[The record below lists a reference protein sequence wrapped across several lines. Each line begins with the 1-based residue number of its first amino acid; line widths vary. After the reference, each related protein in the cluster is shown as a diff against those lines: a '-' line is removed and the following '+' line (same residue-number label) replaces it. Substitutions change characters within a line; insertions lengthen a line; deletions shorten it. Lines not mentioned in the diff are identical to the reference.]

1 MTARDL
7 SPAAEARVLPFRR
20 PSSAVR
26 VRRRSPWLVL
36 GRHFAQALLLVGGPI
51 AMGLWL
57 FSSPTFALTRVGVD
71 GNRFVDRAWVDHA
84 LSPLMGANLL
94 SLPLP
99 LVEELLATNPWI
111 EGVTVEKRLPN
122 ELRVSLVERR
132 PAALLRE
139 GRTLVYLDEAGRSIA
154 PFDPV
159 RDPVRDP
166 LADPASDSATGAVAD
181 PLQEPRDL
189 LLISVSPATGAAPV
203 GAFEV
208 VRELAESA
216 PKWAETLSEVEVL
229 GEGDFRLYLGALAF
243 PLLVRAG
250 TVKERVGELEKLL
263 PELDRRYPKLA
274 FIDLRF
280 DRRIIF
286 QPAL

>member
-1 MTARDL
+1 MSARDL
-7 SPAAEARVLPFRR
+7 APAAEARVLPFRR

-26 VRRRSPWLVL
+26 VRRRSPWLAL
-36 GRHFAQALLLVGGPI
+36 GRHFAQALVLVGGPL
-51 AMGLWL
+51 ALGLWL
-57 FSSPTFALTRVGVD
+57 FSSPTFALARVGVD
-71 GNRFVDRAWVDHA
+71 GNHFVERGWVDRTLA
-84 LSPLMGANLL
+84 PLLGENLL

-99 LVEELLATNPWI
+99 QVEELLATNPWV

-132 PAALLRE
+132 PAALLRD
-139 GRTLVYLDEAGRSIA
+139 GQTLLYLDDQGRAIA
-154 PFDPV
+154 AFDPL
-159 RDPVRDP
+159 R
-166 LADPASDSATGAVAD
+166 G
-181 PLQEPRDL
+181 PRDL
-189 LLISVSPATGAAPV
+189 LLISVSPATGAAPA
-203 GAFEV
+203 GAFDV
-208 VRELAESA
+208 AHELATTA
-216 PKWAETLSEVEVL
+216 PDWAATLSEIEVL

-250 TVKERVGELEKLL
+250 TLKERVGELERLL
-263 PELDRRYPKLA
+263 PKLDKRYPKLA

>member
-7 SPAAEARVLPFRR
+7 VPASEARVLPFRR

-36 GRHFAQALLLVGGPI
+36 GGRFAQALVLVGGPL
-51 AMGLWL
+51 ALGLWL
-57 FSSPTFALTRVGVD
+57 FTSPTFALVRVDLD
-71 GNRFVDRAWVDHA
+71 GNRFVERAWVDRA
-84 LSPLMGANLL
+84 LQPLLGSNLL
-94 SLPLP
+94 ALPLP
-99 LVEELLATNPWI
+99 QVEELLSTNPWV
-111 EGVTVEKRLPN
+111 EGVTVRKRLPN
-122 ELRVSLVERR
+122 ELRISVVERR
-132 PAALLRE
+132 PVALLRD
-139 GRTLVYLDEAGRSIA
+139 GLTLTYLDERGQAIA
-154 PFDPV
+154 TFDPW
-159 RDPVRDP
+159 R
-166 LADPASDSATGAVAD
+166 G
-181 PLQEPRDL
+181 PRDL
-189 LLISVSPATGAAPV
+189 LLVSVSPATTAEPA

-208 VRELAESA
+208 ARELAASA
-216 PKWAETLSEVEVL
+216 PQWADTLSEVEVL

-250 TVKERVGELEKLL
+250 TLKDRLAELERLL

>member
-1 MTARDL
+1 VTARDL
-7 SPAAEARVLPFRR
+7 TPAAEARVLPFRR

-36 GRHFAQALLLVGGPI
+36 GRHFAQALLLVGGPL
-51 AMGLWL
+51 ALGLWL
-57 FSSPTFALTRVGVD
+57 FSSPTFALARLGVE
-71 GNRFVDRAWVDHA
+71 GNQFVERAWVDRT
-84 LSPLMGANLL
+84 LSPLVGENLL

-99 LVEELLATNPWI
+99 LVEELLSANPWV

-132 PAALLRE
+132 PAALLRD
-139 GRTLVYLDEAGRSIA
+139 GVKLVYLDDQGRPIA
-154 PFDPV
+154 AFDPV
-159 RDPVRDP
+159 RDPGR
-166 LADPASDSATGAVAD
+166 
-181 PLQEPRDL
+181 EPQSGQRDL
-189 LLISVSPATGAAPV
+189 LLISVSPATGAAPA
-203 GAFEV
+203 GAFDL
-208 VRELAESA
+208 VRELAATA
-216 PKWAETLSEVEVL
+216 PEWAGTISEVEVL

-250 TVKERVGELEKLL
+250 TLKERVGELARLL
-263 PELDRRYPKLA
+263 PKLDKRYPKLA

>member
-7 SPAAEARVLPFRR
+7 IPAAEARVLPFRR

-36 GRHFAQALLLVGGPI
+36 GRHFAQALLLVGGPL
-51 AMGLWL
+51 ALGLWL
-57 FSSPTFALTRVGVD
+57 FSSPTFALSRVGLE
-71 GNRFVDRAWVDHA
+71 GNQFVERAWVDHA
-84 LSPLMGANLL
+84 LAPLLGENLL
-94 SLPLP
+94 ALPLP
-99 LVEELLATNPWI
+99 LVEELLSSNAWV
-111 EGVTVEKRLPN
+111 EGVTIEKRLPN

-139 GRTLVYLDEAGRSIA
+139 GTTLVYLDEEGRPIA
-154 PFDPV
+154 AFDPL

-166 LADPASDSATGAVAD
+166 LRA
-181 PLQEPRDL
+181 PRDL
-189 LLISVSPATGAAPV
+189 LLISVSPATGAAAA
-203 GAFEV
+203 GAFDV
-208 VRELAESA
+208 LRELEACA
-216 PKWAETLSEVEVL
+216 PVWAATLSEVEVL
-229 GEGDFRLYLGALAF
+229 GEGDFRLYLGALSF

-250 TVKERVGELEKLL
+250 TVKERVSELEKLL
-263 PELDRRYPKLA
+263 PKLDERYSRLA

>member
-7 SPAAEARVLPFRR
+7 TPAAEARVLPFRR

-36 GRHFAQALLLVGGPI
+36 GRHFAQALLLVGGPL
-51 AMGLWL
+51 ALGLWL
-57 FSSPTFALTRVGVD
+57 FSSPTFALARVGVD
-71 GNRFVDRAWVDHA
+71 GNHFVERAWVDRA
-84 LSPLMGANLL
+84 LAPLLGENLL

-99 LVEELLATNPWI
+99 LVEEMLSSNPWV

-139 GRTLVYLDEAGRSIA
+139 GLTLVYLDGNGRRIA
-154 PFDPV
+154 AFDPL
-159 RDPVRDP
+159 RDPARE
-166 LADPASDSATGAVAD
+166 PASD
-181 PLQEPRDL
+181 PLRRPNDL
-189 LLISVSPATGAAPV
+189 LLISVSPATGAAPA
-203 GAFEV
+203 GAFDV
-208 VRELAESA
+208 ARELSTIA
-216 PKWAETLSEVEVL
+216 PDWAATLSEVEVL
-229 GEGDFRLYLGALAF
+229 GEGDFRLYLGALSF

-250 TVKERVGELEKLL
+250 TLRERVKELERLL
-263 PELDRRYPKLA
+263 PRLNQRYSKLS

>member
-7 SPAAEARVLPFRR
+7 APASEARVLPFRR

-36 GRHFAQALLLVGGPI
+36 GRHFAQALVLVGGPL
-51 AMGLWL
+51 ALGLWL
-57 FSSPTFALTRVGVD
+57 FSSPTFALARLGVD
-71 GNRFVDRAWVDHA
+71 GNHFVERAWVDRT
-84 LSPLMGANLL
+84 LSPLLGENLL

-99 LVEELLATNPWI
+99 LVEELLSANPWVA
-111 EGVTVEKRLPN
+111 GVTVEKRLPN

-132 PAALLRE
+132 PAALLRD
-139 GRTLVYLDEAGRSIA
+139 GMQLVYLDEQGRPIA
-154 PFDPV
+154 AFDPQ
-159 RDPVRDP
+159 RDP
-166 LADPASDSATGAVAD
+166 LRDS
-181 PLQEPRDL
+181 RDL
-189 LLISVSPATGAAPV
+189 LLISVSPATGAAPA
-203 GAFEV
+203 GAFDV
-208 VRELAESA
+208 ARELATSA
-216 PKWAETLSEVEVL
+216 PEWAGTLSEVEVL
-229 GEGDFRLYLGALAF
+229 GEGDFRLYLGALSF

-250 TVKERVGELEKLL
+250 TLKERVRELERLL
-263 PELDRRYPKLA
+263 PRLDQRYPKLA

>member
-1 MTARDL
+1 MTTRDL

-36 GRHFAQALLLVGGPI
+36 GRHFLQALVLVGGPL
-51 AMGLWL
+51 ALGLWL
-57 FSSPTFALTRVGVD
+57 FTSPTFALARFGVD
-71 GNRFVDRAWVDHA
+71 GNHFVERAWVDRT
-84 LSPLMGANLL
+84 LSPLLGENLL

-99 LVEELLATNPWI
+99 LVEELLAANPWVA
-111 EGVTVEKRLPN
+111 GVTVEKRLPN

-132 PAALLRE
+132 PAALLRD
-139 GRTLVYLDEAGRSIA
+139 GLKLIYLDEQGRPIA
-154 PFDPV
+154 VFDPL
-159 RDPVRDP
+159 RDP
-166 LADPASDSATGAVAD
+166 LRGS
-181 PLQEPRDL
+181 RDL
-189 LLISVSPATGAAPV
+189 LLISVSPATGAAPA
-203 GAFEV
+203 GAFDV
-208 VRELAESA
+208 ARELATSA
-216 PKWAETLSEVEVL
+216 PEWAGTLSEVEVL

-250 TVKERVGELEKLL
+250 TLKERVKELERLL
-263 PELDRRYPKLA
+263 PRLDQHYPKLA

>member
-7 SPAAEARVLPFRR
+7 TPAAEARVLPFRR

-36 GRHFAQALLLVGGPI
+36 GRHFAQALLLVGGPL
-51 AMGLWL
+51 ALGLWL
-57 FSSPTFALTRVGVD
+57 FSSPTFALARVGVD
-71 GNRFVDRAWVDHA
+71 GNHFVERAWVDRA
-84 LSPLMGANLL
+84 LAPLLGENLL

-99 LVEELLATNPWI
+99 LVEEMLSSNPWV

-139 GRTLVYLDEAGRSIA
+139 GLTLVYLDDNGRRIA
-154 PFDPV
+154 AFDPTRDPL
-159 RDPVRDP
+159 RDPVRE
-166 LADPASDSATGAVAD
+166 PASD
-181 PLQEPRDL
+181 PLRRPNDL
-189 LLISVSPATGAAPV
+189 LLISVSPATGAAPA
-203 GAFEV
+203 GAFDV
-208 VRELAESA
+208 ARELSA
-216 PKWAETLSEVEVL
+216 IAPDWAATLSEVEVL
-229 GEGDFRLYLGALAF
+229 GEGDFRLYLGALSF

-250 TVKERVGELEKLL
+250 TLRERVKELERLL
-263 PELDRRYPKLA
+263 PRLNQRYSKLS

>member
-1 MTARDL
+1 MNARDL
-7 SPAAEARVLPFRR
+7 PPAAEARVLPFRR
-20 PSSAVR
+20 PASAVR

-36 GRHFAQALLLVGGPI
+36 GRHFAQALLLVGGPL
-51 AMGLWL
+51 ALGLWL
-57 FSSPTFALTRVGVD
+57 FSSPTFALTRFGVD
-71 GNRFVDRAWVDHA
+71 GNHFVERAWVNRA
-84 LSPLMGANLL
+84 LSPLLGENLL
-94 SLPLP
+94 TLPLP
-99 LVEELLATNPWI
+99 QVEELLATNPWV

-132 PAALLRE
+132 PAALLRS
-139 GRTLVYLDEAGRSIA
+139 GQTLVYLDAEGRAIAG
-154 PFDPV
+154 FDPL
-159 RDPVRDP
+159 R
-166 LADPASDSATGAVAD
+166 G
-181 PLQEPRDL
+181 PRDL
-189 LLISVSPATGAAPV
+189 LLISVSPATGAAPA

-208 VRELAESA
+208 ARELATSA
-216 PKWAETLSEVEVL
+216 PQWAGTLSEVEVL

-250 TVKERVGELEKLL
+250 TLRERVKELEKLL
-263 PELDRRYPKLA
+263 PRLDQRYPKLA

>member
-7 SPAAEARVLPFRR
+7 TPAAEARVLPFRR

-36 GRHFAQALLLVGGPI
+36 GRHFAQALLLVGGPL
-51 AMGLWL
+51 ALGLWL
-57 FSSPTFALTRVGVD
+57 FSSPTFALARVGVD
-71 GNRFVDRAWVDHA
+71 GNHFVERAWVDRA
-84 LSPLMGANLL
+84 LAPLLGENLL

-99 LVEELLATNPWI
+99 LVEEMLSSNPWV

-139 GRTLVYLDEAGRSIA
+139 GLTLVYLDDNGRRIA
-154 PFDPV
+154 AFDPL
-159 RDPVRDP
+159 RDPVRD
-166 LADPASDSATGAVAD
+166 LGREPASD
-181 PLQEPRDL
+181 PLRRPNDL
-189 LLISVSPATGAAPV
+189 LLISVSPATGAAPA
-203 GAFEV
+203 GAFDV
-208 VRELAESA
+208 ARELSTIA
-216 PKWAETLSEVEVL
+216 PDWAATLSEVEVL
-229 GEGDFRLYLGALAF
+229 GEGDFRLYLGALSF

-250 TVKERVGELEKLL
+250 TLRERVKELERLL
-263 PELDRRYPKLA
+263 PRLNQRYSKLS